1 MRGRLFF
8 VLVGALILPAL
19 LAACGGGKKADTT
32 TTAVSTTTT
41 DATATTAAAGK
52 KNGCVTVAAPTSL
65 KPRKGKKPAV
75 QLPKNRVY
83 DVTMITNCGS
93 FTIRMDQAQSPNAAT
108 SFVSLAQHGYFDRT
122 IFHRIVP
129 GFVIQGGDPTATGTG
144 GPGYSTVDT
153 PPKNASY
160 THGVVAMAKTA
171 TEPAGTAGSQFFIVT
186 VTNAGL
192 PPDYAI
198 IGKVVKGL
206 SVVDHIGTLGDASQ
220 QPTQVV
226 EIRRAAVEVH

>member
-1 MRGRLFF
+1 MRGRVTIALAAA
-8 VLVGALILPAL
+8 LVLPAL
-19 LAACGGGKKADTT
+19 LTACGGSKKAATTTDTT
-32 TTAVSTTTT
+32 TTAAKQS
-41 DATATTAAAGK
+41 
-52 KNGCVTVAAPTSL
+52 GCTTVAAPSSL
-65 KPRKGKKPAV
+65 APRNEKKPTI
-75 QLPKNRVY
+75 QLTPGKLY
-83 DVTMITNCGS
+83 DVTMVTNCGT
-93 FTIRMDQAQSPNAAT
+93 FTIQMDQKQSPNATA
-108 SFVSLAQHGYFDRT
+108 SFVSLVQKGFFDDT

-186 VTNAGL
+186 VRNAGM

-198 IGKVVKGL
+198 VGKVVKGL
-206 SVVDHIGTLGDASQ
+206 DVVDRIGTLGDASQ
-220 QPTQVV
+220 QPTQIVQ
-226 EIRRAAVEVH
+226 IGRATVKTLPG